1 MPTSEM
7 ECFIMGVLSVVYFG
21 SLFIAYLKYLENRQL
36 EKENR
41 QLEKKILETQR
52 KIDSKNKDKR
62 G

>member
-1 MPTSEM
+1 
-7 ECFIMGVLSVVYFG
+7 MGVLSVVYFG

-52 KIDSKNKDKR
+52 KINSKNKDKR